1 MITIIAAVTN
11 DFGLGRKGDLLFHVS
26 DDMKHFKS
34 LTMGHPIVMG
44 RKTFESFPKGALPGR
59 RNLIVTRQSDYFA
72 SGAEV
77 FLTVE
82 DAIVAA
88 GGDCFVIGGGDIYR
102 QVLPIATR
110 IEFTHFEVDS
120 PSDTDTWFGGFDAN
134 QWKLVA
140 RSETVVDPR
149 SGIPFHFATY
159 QRI

>member
-26 DDMKHFKS
+26 DDLKHFKS

-59 RNLIVTRQSDYFA
+59 RNLIVTRQSGYLA

-77 FLTVE
+77 FLTVD
-82 DAIVAA
+82 DAIKAA

-102 QVLPIATR
+102 QVLPIADR
-110 IEFTHFEVDS
+110 VELTHFEVDS
-120 PSDTDTWFGGFDAN
+120 PADTDTWFGGFDAD

-140 RSETVVDPR
+140 RSDTNVDPR